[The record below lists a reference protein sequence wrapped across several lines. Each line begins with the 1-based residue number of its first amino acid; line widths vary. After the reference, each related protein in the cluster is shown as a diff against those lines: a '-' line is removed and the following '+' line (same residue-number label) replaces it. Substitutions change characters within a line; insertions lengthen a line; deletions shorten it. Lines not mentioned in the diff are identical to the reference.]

1 MSKKIKWSNLY
12 IINTTIDFFLY
23 QNNLK
28 QMFIIVV
35 LIILICVFY
44 IYTEYR
50 DNMTYVK
57 SDVDGRQY
65 LVRDVKDKQY
75 AANMLARIRERMLS
89 LTSYLYDNKEKY
101 KENKPYI
108 EQLHSKIYDSVII
121 ESGNDA
127 QYTSYSVNKGQQLVF
142 CIRSRDL
149 HRKDTMHG
157 INLIMYVVLHEMAH
171 VACPE
176 YGHTPLFKQIFE
188 FLTLTAIERNLYVKM
203 NFKTDP
209 EEYCGLQIT
218 ETIV

>member
-1 MSKKIKWSNLY
+1 MIIKK
-12 IINTTIDFFLY
+12 NT
-23 QNNLK
+23 K
-28 QMFIIVV
+28 
-35 LIILICVFY
+35 
-44 IYTEYR
+44 
-50 DNMTYVK
+50 K
-57 SDVDGRQY
+57 
-65 LVRDVKDKQY
+65 
-75 AANMLARIRERMLS
+75 
-89 LTSYLYDNKEKY
+89 
-101 KENKPYI
+101 NKPYI

-149 HRKDTMHG
+149 HRKDTMHSL
-157 INLIMYVVLHEMAH
+157 NLIMYVVLHEMAH

-188 FLTLTAIERNLYVKM
+188 FLTLTAIERNLYVKI
-203 NFKTDP
+203 NFKSNP